1 MRDDTTKQPTEAQA
15 MAPSC
20 QRPRRP
26 ALASSTTWR
35 HRRLWPQAARS
46 SLPRPAEPRLAELA
60 PAAALAPAAGR
71 ARAFPSGSGLRR
83 GGCAERD
90 QSAARVRG
98 SSTVPRHAAMP
109 RSQRRA
115 TVPSTGAAA
124 AIPHPAAPWKTAP
137 PSVNAR
143 AGSAPASSP
152 AQWKI
157 SAQHASTFCAS
168 SLPATVGYLIHH
180 ADR

>member
-1 MRDDTTKQPTEAQA
+1 MRNEATKQPTEAQA

-26 ALASSTTWR
+26 ALASSTMRR
-35 HRRLWPQAARS
+35 HRWLWPQATRS

-60 PAAALAPAAGR
+60 PAAGGAAAGT

-83 GGCAERD
+83 GGRAERD
-90 QSAARVRG
+90 RSAARVRG
-98 SSTVPRHAAMP
+98 SSTAPRHAAMP

-143 AGSAPASSP
+143 ARALHLPRLPHNGKYQRSTPAPFVLLHCQQP
-152 AQWKI
+152 
-157 SAQHASTFCAS
+157 
-168 SLPATVGYLIHH
+168 L
-180 ADR
+180 DN